1 MFHVFQAMKH
11 SDDDPNDNILEFFHK
26 EIMHGDLVNCKDMFS
41 VVQKETKGVDGV
53 GDKIIY
59 PP

>member
-1 MFHVFQAMKH
+1 MKH
-11 SDDDPNDNILEFFHK
+11 SDEDPNDNILEFCHK
-26 EIMHGDLVNCKDMFS
+26 EIMHGELVNCKDMFNA
-41 VVQKETKGVDGV
+41 VQKETKGVDGV